1 MRKKDLS
8 STGKLLKRIIMSKLD
23 IRGELSKRKFKI
35 TNKFYY
41 WIYHTL
47 MRVPERKFNA
57 HYERIDDVS
66 KCKGS
71 CFVIFNHLSR
81 IDHNYVMQA
90 CYPKRLNMLAGYSEF
105 FRSHLHTVFK
115 MNNVLPKKNY
125 CRDINGTKAIMSII
139 KQGGSV
145 TFSPEGLASNDGMNK
160 PIVPGTGGLLKKFG
174 LPVYFC
180 QLRGEYLQNTKVCL
194 DVRTGET
201 YATTRLL
208 LSPEDLKNLSAEEI
222 DAKINQAF
230 RHDEYAWQKEK
241 HVKWNMNGRSCERL
255 DDLLYRCPKCGRYFS
270 MKGEG
275 DKIYCTECGN
285 GATVD
290 DYYDFHPLND
300 DCVLFDTQSDWV
312 NWQRQQIIKE
322 IRKDDKYCYKEKVRI
337 GRLPNDHYLTDMKTS
352 EIVGEGV
359 LTVDHAG
366 MHYRDDKDKSLDFDM
381 GYDVLYTMITELDSS
396 YFNLYVDGEYTDIFP
411 QEHHSSLMLIVLV
424 EEMHRLHVNYYKN
437 FPWFDYMYENV
448 ED

>member
-1 MRKKDLS
+1 MA
-8 STGKLLKRIIMSKLD
+8 KLID
-23 IRGELSKRKFKI
+23 IRGDLSTRKFKV

-47 MRVPERKFNA
+47 MKFPEMKFNA
-57 HYERIDDVS
+57 HYTRVDDVS

-90 CYPKRLNMLAGYSEF
+90 CYPKRLNMLAGYNEF

-115 MNNVLPKKNY
+115 LNNVLPKKNY

-145 TFSPEGLASNDGMNK
+145 TFSPEGLATNDGQNK
-160 PIVPGTGGLLKKFG
+160 PIVPGTGSMLKKFG

-180 QLRGEYLQNTKVCL
+180 ELRGQYLQNTKVCL
-194 DVRTGET
+194 DVRAGAT

-208 LSPEDLKNLSAEEI
+208 FTPEDLKNLSGEEI
-222 DAKINQAF
+222 DQKINEAF

-241 HVKWNMNGRSCERL
+241 HIKWKTGGKMCFRL
-255 DDLLYRCPKCGRYFS
+255 EGLLYRCPKCGKMFE

-275 DKIYCTECGN
+275 DKIVCSNCGN

-290 DYYDFHPLND
+290 DYYDLHPLNG
-300 DCVLFDTQSDWV
+300 DCVIPETHTEWI

-322 IRKDDKYCYKEKVRI
+322 IRKDPQYAYVERVKI
-337 GRLPNDHYLTDMKTS
+337 GRLPNDHYLTDLKTS
-352 EIVGEGV
+352 EIVGEG
-359 LTVDHAG
+359 TMTIDHSG
-366 MHYRDDKDKSLDFDM
+366 MHYVDDKNEALNFNLD
-381 GYDVLYTMITELDSS
+381 YNVLYTLITELDST
-396 YFNLYVDGEYTDIFP
+396 YFNLYVDGEYTDVFT
-411 QEHHSSLMLIVLV
+411 ERHSALMITSLV

-437 FPWFDYMYENV
+437 FPWFDYMYENL
-448 ED
+448 DD